1 MNSYV
6 YICIYVDIYTSFLY
20 LLLYLENKNNNKN
33 KGVAKTWLAGQSSCT
48 LIIPKDF
55 AKQYG
60 LDEPS
65 HVVVEGKANGI
76 LIRKLSLIDGEKT
89 TE

>member
-1 MNSYV
+1 ML
-6 YICIYVDIYTSFLY
+6 D
-20 LLLYLENKNNNKN
+20 LEDNNNNKN
-33 KGVAKTWLAGQSSCT
+33 KEVAKTWLAGRSSCT

-65 HVVVEGKANGI
+65 HVIIEGKPDGI
-76 LIRKLSLIDGEKT
+76 LIRRLQIN
-89 TE
+89 